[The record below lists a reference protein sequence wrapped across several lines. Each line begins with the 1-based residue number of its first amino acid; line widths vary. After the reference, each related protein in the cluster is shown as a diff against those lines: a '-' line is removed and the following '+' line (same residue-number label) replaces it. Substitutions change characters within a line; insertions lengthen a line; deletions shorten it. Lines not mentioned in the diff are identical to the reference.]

1 MAITSRLRQL
11 SGVRKMLKIEELIPS
26 LNSNYKIERHRN
38 SYGQSFGSYLYG
50 HGYPNSYIGSA
61 LLYDELNC
69 YDLIYKEN
77 TVLGEI
83 HFVPVKH
90 VEGIHYISLNGYLKS
105 TAKAQ
110 LKNAVYSIGRLED
123 RVTMQKI
130 YQILIPNTNAESNQ
144 ASKYYLPA
152 IADEPTAMHCP
163 FYDELDLA
171 DFIYEYTQNLE
182 AQKQMTI
189 DLLKKY
195 NKEFYD
201 GVQDIKNRMFALR
214 EERDHIE
221 NRMSELREERD
232 HLCEHLQSKIEK
244 EFLIKSI

>member
-26 LNSNYKIERHRN
+26 LNSNYKIERHCN
-38 SYGQSFGSYLYG
+38 SYGQGFGSYLYG
-50 HGYPNSYIGSA
+50 HGYPNSYSVSA

-69 YDLIYKEN
+69 YDLIYNEN

-83 HFVPVKH
+83 HFVPLKH
-90 VEGIHYISLNGYLKS
+90 VEGIHNISLNGYLKR
-105 TAKAQ
+105 TVKDQ
-110 LKNAVYSIGRLED
+110 LRNAVCSIAKLED
-123 RVTMQKI
+123 RVTMQKV
-130 YQILIPNTNAESNQ
+130 YQISIPNTNAQSHQ

-152 IADEPTAMHCP
+152 MADEPTAMHCS

-171 DFIYEYTQNLE
+171 DFIYDYTQNLLS
-182 AQKQMTI
+182 QKQMTI

-195 NKEFYD
+195 NKEFRD
-201 GVQDIKNRMFALR
+201 GVQDIENRMSALR
-214 EERDHIE
+214 EERD
-221 NRMSELREERD
+221 NLG
-232 HLCEHLQSKIEK
+232 EHLQSKIEK

>member
-1 MAITSRLRQL
+1 
-11 SGVRKMLKIEELIPS
+11 MLKIEELIPS
-26 LNSNYKIERHRN
+26 LNSNYKIERHCN
-38 SYGQSFGSYLYG
+38 SYGQGFGSYLYG
-50 HGYPNSYIGSA
+50 HGYPNSYSSSA

-83 HFVPVKH
+83 HFVPLKH
-90 VEGIHYISLNGYLKS
+90 VEGIHYISLNGYLKQ
-105 TAKAQ
+105 TVKDQ
-110 LKNAVYSIGRLED
+110 LKNAVYSITRLED

-130 YQILIPNTNAESNQ
+130 YQILIPNTNAESHK

-152 IADEPTAMHCP
+152 IANEPTTMHCP

-171 DFIYEYTQNLE
+171 DFIYDYTQNLLS
-182 AQKQMTI
+182 QKQMTI

-195 NKEFYD
+195 NKEFRD
-201 GVQDIKNRMFALR
+201 GIQDIENRMSALR
-214 EERDHIE
+214 EERD
-221 NRMSELREERD
+221 NLG
-232 HLCEHLQSKIEK
+232 EHLQSKIEK

>member
-1 MAITSRLRQL
+1 
-11 SGVRKMLKIEELIPS
+11 MLKIEELIPS

-38 SYGQSFGSYLYG
+38 SYGQGFGSYLYG
-50 HGYPNSYIGSA
+50 HS
-61 LLYDELNC
+61 DELNY

-83 HFVPVKH
+83 HFVPLKH

-110 LKNAVYSIGRLED
+110 LKIAVYSIGRLED

-130 YQILIPNTNAESNQ
+130 YQILIPNTNAESHQ

-195 NKEFYD
+195 NKEFYN

-232 HLCEHLQSKIEK
+232 HLGEHLQSKIEK

>member
-1 MAITSRLRQL
+1 
-11 SGVRKMLKIEELIPS
+11 MLKIEELIPS

-38 SYGQSFGSYLYG
+38 SYGQGFGNYMYG
-50 HGYPNSYIGSA
+50 HGYQNSYSGSA
-61 LLYDELNC
+61 LPSSELNC

-83 HFVPVKH
+83 HFIPLKH
-90 VEGIHYISLNGYLKS
+90 VEGIHYITLYGYLKQ
-105 TAKAQ
+105 TVKDQ
-110 LKNAVYSIGRLED
+110 LKNAVCSITRLED

-130 YQILIPNTNAESNQ
+130 YQILIPNTNAESHQ

-152 IADEPTAMHCP
+152 IADKPTAMHCP

-171 DFIYEYTQNLE
+171 DFIYEYTQNLLS
-182 AQKQMTI
+182 QKQMTI

-195 NKEFYD
+195 NKEFRD
-201 GVQDIKNRMFALR
+201 GVQDIENRMSALR
-214 EERDHIE
+214 EERD
-221 NRMSELREERD
+221 NLG
-232 HLCEHLQSKIEK
+232 EHLQSKIEK

>member
-1 MAITSRLRQL
+1 
-11 SGVRKMLKIEELIPS
+11 MLKIEELIPS
-26 LNSNYKIERHRN
+26 LNSNYKIERHCN
-38 SYGQSFGSYLYG
+38 SYGQGFGSYM
-50 HGYPNSYIGSA
+50 HGYSYPNSYTSSA

-83 HFVPVKH
+83 HFVPLKH
-90 VEGIHYISLNGYLKS
+90 VEGIHYISLNGYLKQ
-105 TAKAQ
+105 TVKDQ
-110 LKNAVYSIGRLED
+110 LKNAVCSVTRLED

-130 YQILIPNTNAESNQ
+130 YQILIPNTNAESHK

-152 IADEPTAMHCP
+152 IANEPTTMHCS

-171 DFIYEYTQNLE
+171 DFIYDYTQNLLS
-182 AQKQMTI
+182 QKQMTI

-195 NKEFYD
+195 NKEFRD
-201 GVQDIKNRMFALR
+201 GVQDIENRMSALR
-214 EERDHIE
+214 EERD
-221 NRMSELREERD
+221 NLG
-232 HLCEHLQSKIEK
+232 EHLQSKIEK

>member
-1 MAITSRLRQL
+1 
-11 SGVRKMLKIEELIPS
+11 MLKIEELITS

-38 SYGQSFGSYLYG
+38 SYGQGFGSYM
-50 HGYPNSYIGSA
+50 HGYPNSYSGSA

-83 HFVPVKH
+83 HFIPLKH
-90 VEGIHYISLNGYLKS
+90 VEGIHYITLYGYLKQ
-105 TAKAQ
+105 TVKDQ
-110 LKNAVYSIGRLED
+110 LKNAVCSITRLED

-130 YQILIPNTNAESNQ
+130 YQILIPNTNAESHK

-152 IADEPTAMHCP
+152 IANEPTAMHCS

-171 DFIYEYTQNLE
+171 DFIYEYTQNLLS
-182 AQKQMTI
+182 QKQMTI

-195 NKEFYD
+195 NKEFRD
-201 GVQDIKNRMFALR
+201 GVQDIENRMFALR
-214 EERDHIE
+214 EERD
-221 NRMSELREERD
+221 NLG
-232 HLCEHLQSKIEK
+232 EHLQSKIEK

>member
-1 MAITSRLRQL
+1 
-11 SGVRKMLKIEELIPS
+11 MLKIEELIPS

-38 SYGQSFGSYLYG
+38 SYGQGFGSYLYG
-50 HGYPNSYIGSA
+50 HGYPNSYSSSA

-83 HFVPVKH
+83 RFIPLKH
-90 VEGIHYISLNGYLKS
+90 VEGIHYITLYGYLKQ
-105 TAKAQ
+105 TVKDQ
-110 LKNAVYSIGRLED
+110 LKNAVCSITRLED

-130 YQILIPNTNAESNQ
+130 YQILIPNTNAESHK

-152 IADEPTAMHCP
+152 IANEPTEMHCS

-171 DFIYEYTQNLE
+171 DFIYDYTQNLLS
-182 AQKQMTI
+182 QKQMTI
-189 DLLKKY
+189 NLLKKY
-195 NKEFYD
+195 NKEFRD
-201 GVQDIKNRMFALR
+201 GVQDIENRMFALR
-214 EERDHIE
+214 EERD
-221 NRMSELREERD
+221 NLG
-232 HLCEHLQSKIEK
+232 EHLQSKIEK

>member
-1 MAITSRLRQL
+1 
-11 SGVRKMLKIEELIPS
+11 MLKIEELIPS
-26 LNSNYKIERHRN
+26 LNSNYKIERHCN
-38 SYGQSFGSYLYG
+38 SYG
-50 HGYPNSYIGSA
+50 HGYPNSYSSSA

-83 HFVPVKH
+83 HFVPLKH
-90 VEGIHYISLNGYLKS
+90 VEGIHYISLNGYLKQ
-105 TAKAQ
+105 TVKDQ
-110 LKNAVYSIGRLED
+110 LKNAVCSITRLED

-130 YQILIPNTNAESNQ
+130 YQILIPNTNAESHK

-152 IADEPTAMHCP
+152 IANEPTTMHCS

-171 DFIYEYTQNLE
+171 DFIYDYTQNLLS
-182 AQKQMTI
+182 QKQMTI

-195 NKEFYD
+195 NKEFRD
-201 GVQDIKNRMFALR
+201 GVQDIENRMSALR
-214 EERDHIE
+214 EERD
-221 NRMSELREERD
+221 NLG
-232 HLCEHLQSKIEK
+232 EHLQSKIEK

>member
-1 MAITSRLRQL
+1 
-11 SGVRKMLKIEELIPS
+11 MLKIKELIPS

-38 SYGQSFGSYLYG
+38 SYGQGFGSYM
-50 HGYPNSYIGSA
+50 HGYPNSYSGSA
-61 LLYDELNC
+61 LPSSELNC

-83 HFVPVKH
+83 RFIPLKH
-90 VEGIHYISLNGYLKS
+90 VEGIHYITLYGYLKQ
-105 TAKAQ
+105 TVKDQ
-110 LKNAVYSIGRLED
+110 LKNAVCSITRLED

-130 YQILIPNTNAESNQ
+130 YQILIPNTNAESHK

-152 IADEPTAMHCP
+152 IANEPTTMHCS

-171 DFIYEYTQNLE
+171 DFIYEYTQNLLS
-182 AQKQMTI
+182 QKQMTI

-195 NKEFYD
+195 NQEFRN
-201 GVQDIKNRMFALR
+201 GIQDIENRMSALR
-214 EERDHIE
+214 EERD
-221 NRMSELREERD
+221 NLG
-232 HLCEHLQSKIEK
+232 EHLQSKIEK

>member
-1 MAITSRLRQL
+1 
-11 SGVRKMLKIEELIPS
+11 MLKIEELIPS

-38 SYGQSFGSYLYG
+38 SYGQGFGSYLYG
-50 HGYPNSYIGSA
+50 YPNSYSSSA

-83 HFVPVKH
+83 RFIPLKH
-90 VEGIHYISLNGYLKS
+90 VEGIHYITLYGYLKQ
-105 TAKAQ
+105 TVKDQ
-110 LKNAVYSIGRLED
+110 LKNAVCSITRLED

-130 YQILIPNTNAESNQ
+130 YQILIPNTNAESHK

-152 IADEPTAMHCP
+152 IANEPTAMHCS

-171 DFIYEYTQNLE
+171 DFIYDYTQNLLS
-182 AQKQMTI
+182 QKQMTI

-195 NKEFYD
+195 NKEFRD
-201 GVQDIKNRMFALR
+201 GVQDIENRMSALR
-214 EERDHIE
+214 EERD
-221 NRMSELREERD
+221 NLG
-232 HLCEHLQSKIEK
+232 EHLQSKIEK

>member
-1 MAITSRLRQL
+1 
-11 SGVRKMLKIEELIPS
+11 MLKIKELIPS
-26 LNSNYKIERHRN
+26 LNSNYKIERHCN
-38 SYGQSFGSYLYG
+38 SYGQGFGSYLYG
-50 HGYPNSYIGSA
+50 HGYPNSYSSSA

-83 HFVPVKH
+83 RFIPLKH
-90 VEGIHYISLNGYLKS
+90 VEGIHYITLYGYLKQ
-105 TAKAQ
+105 TVKDQ
-110 LKNAVYSIGRLED
+110 LKNAVCSITRLED

-130 YQILIPNTNAESNQ
+130 YQILIPNTNAESHK

-152 IADEPTAMHCP
+152 IANEPTAMHCS

-171 DFIYEYTQNLE
+171 DFIYEYTQNLLS
-182 AQKQMTI
+182 QKQMTI

-195 NKEFYD
+195 NKEFRD
-201 GVQDIKNRMFALR
+201 GIQDIENRMSALR
-214 EERDHIE
+214 EERD
-221 NRMSELREERD
+221 NLG
-232 HLCEHLQSKIEK
+232 EHLQSKIEK

>member
-1 MAITSRLRQL
+1 MAITSRLLQL
-11 SGVRKMLKIEELIPS
+11 FGERKMLKIEELIPS
-26 LNSNYKIERHRN
+26 LNSNYKIERHCN
-38 SYGQSFGSYLYG
+38 SYGQGFGSYLYG
-50 HGYPNSYIGSA
+50 HGYPNSYSSSA

-83 HFVPVKH
+83 HFVPLKH
-90 VEGIHYISLNGYLKS
+90 VEGIHYISLNGYLKQ
-105 TAKAQ
+105 TVKDQ
-110 LKNAVYSIGRLED
+110 LKNAVCSITRLED

-130 YQILIPNTNAESNQ
+130 YQILIPNTNAESHK

-152 IADEPTAMHCP
+152 IANEPTAMHYS

-171 DFIYEYTQNLE
+171 DFIYEYTQNLLS
-182 AQKQMTI
+182 QKQMTI

-195 NKEFYD
+195 NKEFRD
-201 GVQDIKNRMFALR
+201 GIQDIENRMSALR
-214 EERDHIE
+214 EERD
-221 NRMSELREERD
+221 NLG
-232 HLCEHLQSKIEK
+232 EHLQSKIEK

>member
-1 MAITSRLRQL
+1 MAITSRLLQL
-11 SGVRKMLKIEELIPS
+11 FGERKMLKIEELIPS

-38 SYGQSFGSYLYG
+38 SYGQGHSYPLSYG
-50 HGYPNSYIGSA
+50 GSA
-61 LLYDELNC
+61 LPSNELNC

-83 HFVPVKH
+83 HFVPLKH
-90 VEGIHYISLNGYLKS
+90 VEGIHNISLNGYLKS

-130 YQILIPNTNAESNQ
+130 YQISIPNTNAATKQ

-152 IADEPTAMHCP
+152 MADEPTAMHCS

-195 NKEFYD
+195 NKEFRD
-201 GVQDIKNRMFALR
+201 GVQDIENRISALR
-214 EERDHIE
+214 EERD
-221 NRMSELREERD
+221 NLG
-232 HLCEHLQSKIEK
+232 EHLQSKIEK

>member
-11 SGVRKMLKIEELIPS
+11 FGERKMLKIKELIPS
-26 LNSNYKIERHRN
+26 LNSNYKIERHRI
-38 SYGQSFGSYLYG
+38 SYGQGFGR
-50 HGYPNSYIGSA
+50 
-61 LLYDELNC
+61 NC
-69 YDLIYKEN
+69 YYLIYKEN

-83 HFVPVKH
+83 CFIPFKH
-90 VEGIHYISLNGYLKS
+90 IEGIHNISLNGYLKR
-105 TAKAQ
+105 TVKDQ
-110 LKNAVYSIGRLED
+110 LRNAVCSIAKLED
-123 RVTMQKI
+123 RVTMQKV
-130 YQILIPNTNAESNQ
+130 YQISIPNTNAATKQ

-152 IADEPTAMHCP
+152 IADAPTAMHCP

-195 NKEFYD
+195 NKEFRD
-201 GVQDIKNRMFALR
+201 GVQDIENRMSALR
-214 EERDHIE
+214 EERD
-221 NRMSELREERD
+221 NLG
-232 HLCEHLQSKIEK
+232 EHLQSKIEK

>member
-1 MAITSRLRQL
+1 MAITSRLLQL
-11 SGVRKMLKIEELIPS
+11 FGERKMLKIEELIPS

-38 SYGQSFGSYLYG
+38 SYGQGHSYPLSYG
-50 HGYPNSYIGSA
+50 GSA
-61 LLYDELNC
+61 LPSNELNC

-83 HFVPVKH
+83 HFVPLKH
-90 VEGIHYISLNGYLKS
+90 VEGIHNISLNGYLKS

-130 YQILIPNTNAESNQ
+130 YQISIPNTNAATKQ

-152 IADEPTAMHCP
+152 MADEPTAMHCS

-182 AQKQMTI
+182 TQKQMTI

-195 NKEFYD
+195 NKEFRD
-201 GVQDIKNRMFALR
+201 GVQDIENRISALR
-214 EERDHIE
+214 EERD
-221 NRMSELREERD
+221 NLG
-232 HLCEHLQSKIEK
+232 EHLQSKIEK

>member
-1 MAITSRLRQL
+1 
-11 SGVRKMLKIEELIPS
+11 MLKIKELIPS

-38 SYGQSFGSYLYG
+38 SYGQGFGSYM
-50 HGYPNSYIGSA
+50 HGYPNSYSGSA
-61 LLYDELNC
+61 LPSSELNC

-83 HFVPVKH
+83 RFIPLKH
-90 VEGIHYISLNGYLKS
+90 VEGIHYITLYGYLKQ
-105 TAKAQ
+105 TVKDQ
-110 LKNAVYSIGRLED
+110 LKNAVCSITRLED

-130 YQILIPNTNAESNQ
+130 YQILIPNTNAESHK

-152 IADEPTAMHCP
+152 IANEPTAMHCS

-171 DFIYEYTQNLE
+171 NFIYEYTQNLLS
-182 AQKQMTI
+182 QKQMTI

-195 NKEFYD
+195 NKEFRD
-201 GVQDIKNRMFALR
+201 GVQDIENRMSALR
-214 EERDHIE
+214 EERD
-221 NRMSELREERD
+221 NLG
-232 HLCEHLQSKIEK
+232 EHLQSKIEK

>member
-38 SYGQSFGSYLYG
+38 SYGQGFGSYLHG
-50 HGYPNSYIGSA
+50 HGYPNSYSGSA

-83 HFVPVKH
+83 HFVPLKH

-130 YQILIPNTNAESNQ
+130 YQILIPNTNAESHQ

-152 IADEPTAMHCP
+152 IADAPTAMHCP

-171 DFIYEYTQNLE
+171 DFIYEYTQNLLS
-182 AQKQMTI
+182 QKQMTI

-195 NKEFYD
+195 NKEFRDY
-201 GVQDIKNRMFALR
+201 VQDIYVQ
-214 EERDHIE
+214 DIE
-221 NRMSELREERD
+221 NRMSELREER
-232 HLCEHLQSKIEK
+232 EHLQSKIEK

>member
-1 MAITSRLRQL
+1 MLR
-11 SGVRKMLKIEELIPS
+11 IEELIPS

-38 SYGQSFGSYLYG
+38 SYGQGFGSYLYG
-50 HGYPNSYIGSA
+50 HGYPNSYSSSA

-83 HFVPVKH
+83 HFVPLKH
-90 VEGIHYISLNGYLKS
+90 VEGIHYISLNGYLKQ
-105 TAKAQ
+105 TVKDQ
-110 LKNAVYSIGRLED
+110 LKNAVYSITRLED

-130 YQILIPNTNAESNQ
+130 YQILIPNTNAESHK

-152 IADEPTAMHCP
+152 IANEPTAMHCS

-171 DFIYEYTQNLE
+171 DFIYDYTQNLLS
-182 AQKQMTI
+182 QKQMTI

-195 NKEFYD
+195 NKEFRD
-201 GVQDIKNRMFALR
+201 GIQDIENRMSALR
-214 EERDHIE
+214 EERD
-221 NRMSELREERD
+221 NLG
-232 HLCEHLQSKIEK
+232 EHLQSKIEK

>member
-38 SYGQSFGSYLYG
+38 SYGQGFGSYLYG
-50 HGYPNSYIGSA
+50 HGYPNSYSGSA
-61 LLYDELNC
+61 LPYSELNC

-83 HFVPVKH
+83 RFIPLKH
-90 VEGIHYISLNGYLKS
+90 VELIHYITLYGYLKQ
-105 TAKAQ
+105 TVKDQ
-110 LKNAVYSIGRLED
+110 LKNAVCSITRLED

-130 YQILIPNTNAESNQ
+130 YQILIPNTDAESHK

-152 IADEPTAMHCP
+152 IANEPTAMYCS
-163 FYDELDLA
+163 FYNELDLA
-171 DFIYEYTQNLE
+171 DFIYDYTQNLLS
-182 AQKQMTI
+182 QKQMTI

-195 NKEFYD
+195 NKEFRD
-201 GVQDIKNRMFALR
+201 GVQDIENRMSALR
-214 EERDHIE
+214 EERD
-221 NRMSELREERD
+221 NLG
-232 HLCEHLQSKIEK
+232 EHLQSKIEK

>member
-1 MAITSRLRQL
+1 
-11 SGVRKMLKIEELIPS
+11 MLKIEELIPS

-38 SYGQSFGSYLYG
+38 SYGQGFGSYLYG
-50 HGYPNSYIGSA
+50 HS
-61 LLYDELNC
+61 DELNY

-83 HFVPVKH
+83 HFVPLKH

-130 YQILIPNTNAESNQ
+130 YQILIPNTNAESHQ

-152 IADEPTAMHCP
+152 IANEYTAMHCP

-232 HLCEHLQSKIEK
+232 HLGEHLQSKIEK

>member
-11 SGVRKMLKIEELIPS
+11 SGVRKMLKIEELILS

-38 SYGQSFGSYLYG
+38 SYGQGFGSYM
-50 HGYPNSYIGSA
+50 HGYPNSYSGSA

-83 HFVPVKH
+83 HFVPLKH

-110 LKNAVYSIGRLED
+110 
-123 RVTMQKI
+123 
-130 YQILIPNTNAESNQ
+130 
-144 ASKYYLPA
+144 
-152 IADEPTAMHCP
+152 
-163 FYDELDLA
+163 
-171 DFIYEYTQNLE
+171 
-182 AQKQMTI
+182 
-189 DLLKKY
+189 
-195 NKEFYD
+195 
-201 GVQDIKNRMFALR
+201 FALR

-221 NRMSELREERD
+221 NRMSALREERD
-232 HLCEHLQSKIEK
+232 NLGEHLQSKIEK

>member
-38 SYGQSFGSYLYG
+38 SYGQGFGSYLYG
-50 HGYPNSYIGSA
+50 HS
-61 LLYDELNC
+61 DELNY

-83 HFVPVKH
+83 HFVPLKH

-130 YQILIPNTNAESNQ
+130 YQILIPNTNAESHQ

-152 IADEPTAMHCP
+152 IADAPTAMHCP

-195 NKEFYD
+195 NKEFRDY
-201 GVQDIKNRMFALR
+201 VQDIENRMSALR
-214 EERDHIE
+214 EERDH
-221 NRMSELREERD
+221 LG
-232 HLCEHLQSKIEK
+232 EHLQSKIEK